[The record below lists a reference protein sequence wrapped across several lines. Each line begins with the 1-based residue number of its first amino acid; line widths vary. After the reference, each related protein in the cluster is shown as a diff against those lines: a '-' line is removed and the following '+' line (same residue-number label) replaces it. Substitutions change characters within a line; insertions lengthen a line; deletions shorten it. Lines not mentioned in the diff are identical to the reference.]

1 MESEIHRLVEQAN
14 EPKTTEVH
22 SGGSPGGGGP
32 GAMKNMAK
40 KDLAW
45 WRGQGG
51 LLHICGGGAGQCV
64 VQGEFVC
71 VCKMGEVK
79 VAQSCLTLCDSM
91 DYTVHGILQA
101 RILKWVA

>member
-1 MESEIHRLVEQAN
+1 MVSEIHRLVEQAN

-22 SGGSPGGGGP
+22 LGGRPGGGGP

-45 WRGQGG
+45 WRGRGG
-51 LLHICGGGAGQCV
+51 LLHVRGGGAGRCV

-71 VCKMGEVK
+71 MCKMGEVK
-79 VAQSCLTLCDSM
+79 VAQSCDPM

>member
-45 WRGQGG
+45 WSNPVLSDIHLVFKKKIG
-51 LLHICGGGAGQCV
+51 
-64 VQGEFVC
+64 
-71 VCKMGEVK
+71 
-79 VAQSCLTLCDSM
+79 S
-91 DYTVHGILQA
+91 
-101 RILKWVA
+101 